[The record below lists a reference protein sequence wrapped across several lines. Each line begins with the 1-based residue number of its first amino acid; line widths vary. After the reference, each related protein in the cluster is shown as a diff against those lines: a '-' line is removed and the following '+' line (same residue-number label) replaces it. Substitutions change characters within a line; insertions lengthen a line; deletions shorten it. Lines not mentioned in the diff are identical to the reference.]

1 MNNHRSAEQVAHA
14 SFVNRGIARW
24 AIKQTVFVLILAA
37 ALFIS
42 AGRFAEIRAWLFLAL
57 VAFIQGLTALILVP
71 RSPDLL
77 IERSQLKEGVKTWDI
92 GFAVLMGYSPV
103 LMALAAGLETRFSAP
118 PSSLDVGAIIA
129 VLVAILGTLLT
140 LWAMTVN
147 PFFSGIVR
155 IQQERGHS
163 VASAGPYQYVRHPG
177 YVGMLVFTL
186 ATPLILGS
194 LWAFS
199 LAALTT
205 GITVVRTSLEDR
217 TLQRELEG
225 YAEYA
230 RRVRYRLVPGIW

>member
-1 MNNHRSAEQVAHA
+1 MNDPGSVEQVARA
-14 SFVNRGIARW
+14 SFVQRGIVRW
-24 AIKQTVFVLILAA
+24 TIKQAVFVLILAV
-37 ALFIS
+37 ALFTS
-42 AGRFAEIRAWLFLAL
+42 AGRFAGARAWAYLGL
-57 VAFIQGLTALILVP
+57 VAVIQVLTALVLIP

-77 IERSQLKEGVKTWDI
+77 IERSQLKEGIKTWDI
-92 GFAVLMGYSPV
+92 GLAVLMAYSPV
-103 LMALAAGLETRFSAP
+103 LMALAAGLETRFTAP
-118 PSSLDVGAIIA
+118 PSNLDAGAIIA

-155 IQQERGHS
+155 IQQERGHT

-205 GITVVRTSLEDR
+205 AVTVARTSLEDR
-217 TLQRELEG
+217 TLQQELEG
-225 YAEYA
+225 YPEYA

>member
-1 MNNHRSAEQVAHA
+1 MAHA
-14 SFVNRGIARW
+14 PARKRGIVRW
-24 AIKQTVFVLILAA
+24 AVKQTVFVLILAA
-37 ALFIS
+37 ALFAP
-42 AGRFAEIRAWLFLAL
+42 AGRFAGTRAWLYLGL
-57 VAFIQGLTALILVP
+57 VAFIQGLTALVLIP

-92 GFAVLMGYSPV
+92 GLAVLMGYSPA
-103 LMALAAGLETRFSAP
+103 LMALAAGLETRFSAL
-118 PSSLDVGAIIA
+118 PSSLDAGAIIA

-140 LWAMTVN
+140 LWAMAAN

-155 IQQERGHS
+155 IQHERGHT

-194 LWAFS
+194 RWAFGM
-199 LAALTT
+199 AALTM
-205 GITVVRTSLEDR
+205 GITLVRTSLEDR
-217 TLQRELEG
+217 TLQRELAG

-230 RRVRYRLVPGIW
+230 QRVRYRLVPGIW